1 MKKQINRTQPA
12 GFMLMEVLLAFAIFS
27 IAVTSIVIALNRT
40 AELSQTMTQ
49 ELDSTRT
56 LRNLMTQTLTTP
68 VPESEFVRDE
78 VVEIN
83 DHTRARIQVTEFEAT
98 DADEHI
104 LPRLYKIRIT
114 LEDSLSS
121 EQTTNEL
128 ETIHYYPLTQ

>member
-1 MKKQINRTQPA
+1 
-12 GFMLMEVLLAFAIFS
+12 MEVLLAFAIFS